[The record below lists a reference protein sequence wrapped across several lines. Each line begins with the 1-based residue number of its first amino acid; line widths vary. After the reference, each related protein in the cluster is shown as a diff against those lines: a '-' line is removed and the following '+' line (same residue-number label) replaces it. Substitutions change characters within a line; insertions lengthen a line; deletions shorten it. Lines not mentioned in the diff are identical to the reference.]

1 MFETYFQR
9 EHIGRPFLQG
19 IFYMLILM
27 NMVLQHCPAR
37 FSCQFYC
44 FSCLHQ
50 KDFHPFDSGSEKHG
64 RHWFSEDW
72 FVGLEGFSD
81 NQAADPNDYNLKNL
95 WWYLLVSKWH
105 QSSPPMLH
113 SGNTLG
119 LLYLDTRD
127 IPCITG
133 FHLCKT

>member
-19 IFYMLILM
+19 IFYIFYMLTLM
-27 NMVLQHCPAR
+27 DMVLQHCQAR
-37 FSCQFYC
+37 FSDQFQC

-50 KDFHPFDSGSEKHG
+50 KDFRPFDSGSEKHG
-64 RHWFSEDW
+64 RHWFVEDL

-95 WWYLLVSKWH
+95 
-105 QSSPPMLH
+105 
-113 SGNTLG
+113 
-119 LLYLDTRD
+119 
-127 IPCITG
+127 
-133 FHLCKT
+133 